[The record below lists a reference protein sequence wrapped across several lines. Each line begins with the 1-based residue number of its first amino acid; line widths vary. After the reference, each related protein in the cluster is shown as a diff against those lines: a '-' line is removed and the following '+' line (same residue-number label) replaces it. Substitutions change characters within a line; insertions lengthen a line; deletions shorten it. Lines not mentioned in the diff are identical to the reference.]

1 MFFRTSIAWY
11 SQCKHTYIY
20 IYLEP
25 KWPLFRQTSLMT
37 FTFLDSTLGKVKL
50 IRACKERCFYSK
62 GLEQIPDFIRESN
75 KRYLCN
81 LRQTYPMSGKRNIIF
96 KHALGEDMLDC
107 QEGILWNY
115 EAPWYIQE
123 PYKGSS
129 PNSLWPGKLVAPKG
143 SGLHVEKKSMAVQ
156 NLGNIFVDEIVIKR
170 QTLLKWQLHCVGMTF
185 LKLSWINLWCFL
197 VTIFLETTNLVHGTQ
212 KLVVSPKITIF
223 FLAIFLFSNFPWGS
237 LRHRYSSRNWAF
249 YQWTVSWRW
258 FFLLGKGIM
267 SSVVGLYLVR

>member
-1 MFFRTSIAWY
+1 MILTMQTY
-11 SQCKHTYIY
+11 LYIY

-25 KWPLFRQTSLMT
+25 KWPLFWQTSLMT

-81 LRQTYPMSGKRNIIF
+81 LRQIYPMSGKRNIIF

-107 QEGILWNY
+107 QEGILWSTMVY
-115 EAPWYIQE
+115 T
-123 PYKGSS
+123 S

-170 QTLLKWQLHCVGMTF
+170 QTLLKWQLHCVGMTSWNFHGSIFGVF
-185 LKLSWINLWCFL
+185 LLPFFWKPPIWYMEHKNWWFL
-197 VTIFLETTNLVHGTQ
+197 Q
-212 KLVVSPKITIF
+212 K
-223 FLAIFLFSNFPWGS
+223 
-237 LRHRYSSRNWAF
+237 SS
-249 YQWTVSWRW
+249 S
-258 FFLLGKGIM
+258 FFLLFFCFQISPEEVYDTGTHRETELFTNGQ
-267 SSVVGLYLVR
+267 YLGGGSFCWVRESCRP

>member
-1 MFFRTSIAWY
+1 MILTM
-11 SQCKHTYIY
+11 QTYLY

-25 KWPLFRQTSLMT
+25 KWPLFWQTSLMT

-107 QEGILWNY
+107 QEGILWSTMVY
-115 EAPWYIQE
+115 T
-123 PYKGSS
+123 S

-156 NLGNIFVDEIVIKR
+156 NLGNIFGWWNSH
-170 QTLLKWQLHCVGMTF
+170 QTTDPSEMTTP
-185 LKLSWINLWCFL
+185 LCGND
-197 VTIFLETTNLVHGTQ
+197 FLETFMDQSLVFSCYHFFGNHQFGTWNT
-212 KLVVSPKITIF
+212 KIGGF
-223 FLAIFLFSNFPWGS
+223 SKNHHLFSCYFFVFKFP
-237 LRHRYSSRNWAF
+237 LRKSTTRVLIGKLS
-249 YQWTVSWRW
+249 
-258 FFLLGKGIM
+258 FLPMDSILA
-267 SSVVGLYLVR
+267 VVLFVG